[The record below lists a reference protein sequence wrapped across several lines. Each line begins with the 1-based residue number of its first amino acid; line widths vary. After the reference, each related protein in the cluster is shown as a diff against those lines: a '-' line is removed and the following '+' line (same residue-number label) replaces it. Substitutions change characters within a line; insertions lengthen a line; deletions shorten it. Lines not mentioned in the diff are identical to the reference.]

1 MPIAQ
6 TVLSCLQR
14 HGIRYAVVSHPH
26 SETSKSTAESAHI
39 APGAVAKAVVLA
51 DRDGYVMVVLP
62 ADRHVDVAALSRR
75 LHRDLHIAQE
85 ARIAPVFKDC
95 ALGAIPPVGSAYG
108 METILDDALVGLPQ
122 VYFEAGDH
130 EELIRVSG
138 EDFLRLLGEAR
149 HLSFS
154 H

>member
-6 TVLSCLQR
+6 TVLNCLHQ
-14 HGIRYAVVSHPH
+14 HGIRYAVVGHPH
-26 SETSKSTAESAHI
+26 SETSKTTAESAHI
-39 APGAVAKAVVLA
+39 APSAVAKAVVLA

-62 ADRHVDVAALSRR
+62 GSRHVDVAVLSQRLRR
-75 LHRDLHIAQE
+75 QLHLAQE
-85 ARIAPVFKDC
+85 ARIVPVFKDC
-95 ALGAIPPVGSAYG
+95 ALGAIPPIGPAYG
-108 METILDDALVGLPQ
+108 METVVDDALVGLPH